1 MLHTETTMANQIITN
16 LISTRLST
24 DSSFLPE
31 DWVDGLKEYNSYI
44 KATYI
49 DTGKILSRNQTISE
63 DGLTRTVVTVW
74 VNDEERLKYLEDP
87 IAAKRLADIVE
98 YFKETPGVDVMCVNQ
113 EVADGEVIRE
123 WQVDY

>member
-1 MLHTETTMANQIITN
+1 MANQIITN

-31 DWVDGLKEYNSYI
+31 DWVDGLQEYNSYI

-49 DTGKILSRNQTISE
+49 DTGKILSRKQTISE

-87 IAAKRLADIVE
+87 IASKRLADVVS
-98 YFKETPGVDVMCVNQ
+98 YFKETDGVDVMCINQ
-113 EVADGEVIRE
+113 EVADGNIIRE

>member
-1 MLHTETTMANQIITN
+1 MANQIITN

-98 YFKETPGVDVMCVNQ
+98 YFKETPGVDVMCINQ